1 MRVRIS
7 LTEIEDG
14 RGSELAATVQKGGIL
29 QSHHNPV
36 SGKDEL
42 ISLKGGYS
50 LTYKTNGGSSDDGEA
65 NVMDT
70 GAEAED
76 YTSGVDGGKTL
87 TWPSVDRWSPSSILT
102 AFLAM
107 VPTKPPCYSSTSD
120 EQESK
125 RETPR
130 PRVRRATTTTTSIR
144 PWRKVHHA
152 SKKSRRTPTL
162 STRMGPCPKVERAG
176 SWRTRRQRMQPDPL
190 AARLASCS
198 QSNQPAQC

>member
-1 MRVRIS
+1 MTEGVQSGSAGMSGDDGSERANATEDLREPLMDAASEGGRPMRVRIS

-14 RGSELAATVQKGGIL
+14 RGSELAATVQKGGIH

-87 TWPSVDRWSPSSILT
+87 TWP
-102 AFLAM
+102 F
-107 VPTKPPCYSSTSD
+107 
-120 EQESK
+120 
-125 RETPR
+125 
-130 PRVRRATTTTTSIR
+130 
-144 PWRKVHHA
+144 
-152 SKKSRRTPTL
+152 
-162 STRMGPCPKVERAG
+162 GG
-176 SWRTRRQRMQPDPL
+176 
-190 AARLASCS
+190 
-198 QSNQPAQC
+198 

>member
-1 MRVRIS
+1 MSGDDGSERATGTEDLREPLMDAASEGGRPMKVRIS

-120 EQESK
+120 EQEMRRESPCLRDRKATSSASTMALTLRVSAKSK
-125 RETPR
+125 SER
-130 PRVRRATTTTTSIR
+130 TT
-144 PWRKVHHA
+144 PWRKVKHA
-152 SKKSRRTPTL
+152 STNP
-162 STRMGPCPKVERAG
+162 
-176 SWRTRRQRMQPDPL
+176 
-190 AARLASCS
+190 
-198 QSNQPAQC
+198 